1 MSFDARLTVTVIA
14 TICVIAA
21 IAVVLPARIFVE
33 RSSPEEDAT
42 VLLLSHVAKQRLQEA
57 VAKAGRGPSPAERAK
72 LRHVMMPIA
81 NHLAT
86 RLDTLNLNDSF
97 GSIVLFW
104 FWNMLR
110 FLYTEVA
117 ERARSN
123 PTKPGHQ
130 VIYVYILA
138 LYCFLSLF
146 NIEICVF
153 YLQGHGR
160 CFGEQEGG
168 EQNWRDGEEQT
179 VQHPQRRV
187 GWRGSHPSEF
197 WRAIVHV

>member
-1 MSFDARLTVTVIA
+1 MHREGLDMICPDQMSFDARLTVIL

-21 IAVVLPARIFVE
+21 IAVILPANIFVNS
-33 RSSPEEDAT
+33 SSPEEDAT

-86 RLDTLNLNDSF
+86 RFDSLLCF
-97 GSIVLFW
+97 VQLHPLHHIYWSSKLV
-104 FWNMLR
+104 R

-130 VIYVYILA
+130 VSSNKFLA
-138 LYCFLSLF
+138 SYRALF
-146 NIEICVF
+146 
-153 YLQGHGR
+153 
-160 CFGEQEGG
+160 
-168 EQNWRDGEEQT
+168 
-179 VQHPQRRV
+179 
-187 GWRGSHPSEF
+187 
-197 WRAIVHV
+197 